1 MTYTITFSDTNKTS
15 FTIEELKKD
24 GPGSLDGTHT
34 DLVFYGKGN
43 SDYGEDLWNNL
54 IHMLENF
61 SSAGPGP
68 NNPIEGQLWY
78 NNVDRLLS
86 IYKEVTPAT
95 NPKTYAWSVIL
106 DANSLSNPS
115 VINAIISGLT
125 AALADPN
132 NLATGALLSALGN
145 SYIKTT
151 GGTLT
156 GPLNI
161 HPYSTDAANDPL
173 QNDKLAVSVSYLKS
187 YITDKLNNLDLSTL
201 IGFDIPP
208 FDATLDAGY
217 GGYYLKKVLDAT
229 YVNSTAAGAQIS
241 QSHII
246 LPSYNSDIQN
256 PKFAASREYVDA
268 KIIEFSNTFVKK
280 ITWSDTLNL
289 ANGLISGTLTAS
301 LPTGFNYIATPSVTM
316 SPALSDA
323 VLHVN
328 SNATNNTITISF
340 SGTTSATKVLSK
352 ISIASSQITGIAGYI
367 DSDSLVYNINII
379 SSTIPATTTT
389 LAPTTT
395 TTLANPTTTTTAA
408 ATTSTTATPTS
419 TTTAVPTTTTTVAP
433 APVLFEGGYWFGQ
446 DATYDY
452 YYYPDHTGRITYAQ
466 ALATAITVKNT
477 MSLSYDLVIPSV
489 AESTMLANYISANP
503 VLPTGVSFDAAWWVT
518 DMDNNN
524 FWHKIF
530 LIGPPV
536 GTTNFNPANG
546 AAADNTIWAQFIR
559 RRPK

>member
-1 MTYTITFSDTNKTS
+1 MTYTITFSDTSKTS

-86 IYKEVTPAT
+86 IYKAVAPAT

-106 DANSLSNPS
+106 DANSLSNPT
-115 VINAIISGLT
+115 VINSIISGLT
-125 AALADPN
+125 AALSDPTN
-132 NLATGALLSALGN
+132 TATSSLLTALGD

-161 HPYSTDAANDPL
+161 HPYNTDATNDPL

-187 YITDKLNNLDLSTL
+187 YVANKLNTLDLSTL

-229 YVNSTAAGAQIS
+229 YVDGTAASAQIS
-241 QSHII
+241 QSNII
-246 LPSYNSDIQN
+246 LPTYNTDVQN

-268 KIIEFSNTFVKK
+268 KILEFSKTFVKK
-280 ITWSDTLNL
+280 IIWTDTLNL
-289 ANGLISGTLTAS
+289 ANGLITGTLTAS
-301 LPTGFNYIATPSVTM
+301 LPTGFNYIAIPSVTM
-316 SPALSDA
+316 TPSLSDA
-323 VLHVN
+323 TLHVN
-328 SNATNNTITISF
+328 SNATNNTITISY
-340 SGTTSATKVLSK
+340 SGTTSATRVLSK
-352 ISIASSQITGIAGYI
+352 ISIASSQITGVAGYI
-367 DSDSLVYNINII
+367 DSDSLVYNINIV

-389 LAPTTT
+389 RAPTTT
-395 TTLANPTTTTTAA
+395 TTVAGSTTTTTAVA
-408 ATTSTTATPTS
+408 TS
-419 TTTAVPTTTTTVAP
+419 TTTAVPTSTTTIAP
-433 APVLFEGGYWFGQ
+433 TTSTTAVPTPTLFEGGYWFGQ
-446 DATYDY
+446 DATYNY
-452 YYYPDHTGRITYAQ
+452 YVSPNSSESGRITYSAAVTHCDNLAVSGN
-466 ALATAITVKNT
+466 ALYKW
-477 MSLSYDLVIPSV
+477 VIPSV
-489 AESTMLANYISANP
+489 AEFTMLYNYKNNLAS
-503 VLPTGVSFDAAWWVT
+503 VVSFPLVYWTT
-518 DMDNNN
+518 DTDSNNY
-524 FWHKIF
+524 WKKIF
-530 LIGPPV
+530 SMADGS
-536 GTTNFNPANG
+536 TTFFNPTNG
-546 AAADNTIWAQFIR
+546 VADSNTMWTRPIR
-559 RRPK
+559 KVPK

>member
-1 MTYTITFSDTNKTS
+1 MTYTITFSDTSKTS

-86 IYKEVTPAT
+86 IYKAVAPAT

-106 DANSLSNPS
+106 DANSLSNPT
-115 VINAIISGLT
+115 VINSIISGLT
-125 AALADPN
+125 AALSDPTN
-132 NLATGALLSALGN
+132 TATSSLLTALGD

-161 HPYSTDAANDPL
+161 HPYNTDATNDPL

-187 YITDKLNNLDLSTL
+187 YVANKLNTLDLSTL

-229 YVNSTAAGAQIS
+229 YVDGTAASAQIS
-241 QSHII
+241 QSNII
-246 LPSYNSDIQN
+246 LPTYNTDVQN

-268 KIIEFSNTFVKK
+268 KILDFSKTFVKK
-280 ITWSDTLNL
+280 IIWTDTLNL
-289 ANGLISGTLTAS
+289 ANGLITGTLTAS
-301 LPTGFNYIATPSVTM
+301 LPTGFNYIAIPSVTM
-316 SPALSDA
+316 TPSLSDA
-323 VLHVN
+323 TLHVN
-328 SNATNNTITISF
+328 SNATNNTITISY
-340 SGTTSATKVLSK
+340 SGTTSATRVLSK
-352 ISIASSQITGIAGYI
+352 ISIASSQITGVAGYI
-367 DSDSLVYNINII
+367 DSDSLVYNINIV

-389 LAPTTT
+389 RAPTTT
-395 TTLANPTTTTTAA
+395 TTVAGSTTTTTAVA
-408 ATTSTTATPTS
+408 TS
-419 TTTAVPTTTTTVAP
+419 TTTAVPTSTTTIAP
-433 APVLFEGGYWFGQ
+433 TTSTTAVPTPTLFEGGYWFGQ
-446 DATYDY
+446 DATYNY
-452 YYYPDHTGRITYAQ
+452 YISPNSLETPNRITYSDAV
-466 ALATAITVKNT
+466 AYCNNITVLGNA
-477 MSLSYDLVIPSV
+477 SYKWQIPSV
-489 AESTMLANYISANP
+489 AEFTMLFNYKNNLSSVVAFN
-503 VLPTGVSFDAAWWVT
+503 LAYWTT
-518 DMDNNN
+518 DTDSSNY
-524 FWHKIF
+524 WKKIF
-530 LIGPPV
+530 IVSDGS
-536 GTTNFNPANG
+536 TTFFNPTNG
-546 AAADNTIWAQFIR
+546 VADSNTMWTRPIR
-559 RRPK
+559 KVPK